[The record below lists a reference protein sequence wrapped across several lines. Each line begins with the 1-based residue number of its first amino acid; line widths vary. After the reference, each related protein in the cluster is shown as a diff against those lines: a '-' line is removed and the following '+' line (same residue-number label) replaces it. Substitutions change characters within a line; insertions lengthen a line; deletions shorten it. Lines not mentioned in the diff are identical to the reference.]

1 MNGPVRWPVRD
12 EGPWLPGTDSPYFPD
27 RRRRGQPQTHAGL
40 RAAPSRHRG
49 AVSGTYFTSRGQ
61 AISFAGR
68 PGRFRTVN
76 DPAAPAFS
84 TLVSAINDPGG
95 NVGTYTDARGV
106 IHGFIDRH
114 GRYTTFNDP
123 NAGTKAG
130 QGTGASAISNLGL
143 IVGIYFDGSGTVHGF
158 TFTPAR

>member
-1 MNGPVRWPVRD
+1 
-12 EGPWLPGTDSPYFPD
+12 
-27 RRRRGQPQTHAGL
+27 
-40 RAAPSRHRG
+40 
-49 AVSGTYFTSRGQ
+49 
-61 AISFAGR
+61 
-68 PGRFRTVN
+68 
-76 DPAAPAFS
+76 
-84 TLVSAINDPGG
+84 
-95 NVGTYTDARGV
+95 V